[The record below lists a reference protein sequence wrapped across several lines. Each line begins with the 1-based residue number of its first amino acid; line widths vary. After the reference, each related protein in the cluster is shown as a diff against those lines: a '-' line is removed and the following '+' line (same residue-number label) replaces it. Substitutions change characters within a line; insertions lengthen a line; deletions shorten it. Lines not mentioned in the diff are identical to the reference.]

1 MLGVIAVMTGLLVLA
16 YKYRCTKLIHGW
28 LFMSRYVITFIGI
41 VLYSPVT
48 V

>member
-28 LFMSRYVITFIGI
+28 LFMSRYV
-41 VLYSPVT
+41 
-48 V
+48 

>member
-28 LFMSRYVITFIGI
+28 LFMSRYDNYCFMM
-41 VLYSPVT
+41 LS
-48 V
+48 